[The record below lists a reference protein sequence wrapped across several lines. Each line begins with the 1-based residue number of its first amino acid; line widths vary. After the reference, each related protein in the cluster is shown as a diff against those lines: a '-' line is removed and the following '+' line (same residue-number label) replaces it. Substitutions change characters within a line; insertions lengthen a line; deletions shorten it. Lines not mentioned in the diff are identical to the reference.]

1 MTRKDID
8 WTIIR
13 GAIISLVLSIIVSS
27 SLVAGSYYFVKA
39 MNRDYVKNNAL
50 FRNISQRYLALDE
63 EAKRIIKYLPKFIE
77 LHNRGVIGE
86 EQRLNWI
93 EVLRNTGA
101 RIKLPSLSYSI
112 SSQKDYTPPYSITL
126 GSYKLYKREMTLDI
140 QMLHEGDLFSL
151 LNALNSEAKGEF
163 NMTSCNFDKGDKDIV
178 ESANAPNI
186 RASCELEWYTIKLAS
201 GAEIKF

>member
-1 MTRKDID
+1 MHRKDID

-13 GAIISLVLSIIVSS
+13 GAIISLLISIAVSS
-27 SLVAGSYYFVKA
+27 SLVAGSYYFENA
-39 MNRDYVKNNAL
+39 MNKEYVRNNAL
-50 FRNISQRYLALDE
+50 FRSISQRYLAIDE
-63 EAKRIIKYLPKFIE
+63 EAKKIEKYLPKFIS
-77 LHNRGVIGE
+77 LHNRGVIGD

-112 SSQKDYTPPYSITL
+112 SSQKDYTPPYSVTL
-126 GSYKLYKREMTLDI
+126 GSYKLYKSEMTLDI

-151 LNALNSEAKGEF
+151 LNALNSEARGEY
-163 NMTSCNFDKGDKDIV
+163 NLTSCNFDKGSKGIV

-201 GAEIKF
+201 GAEIKL